1 MSAALQ
7 RDDTCKFTCLV
18 KVETVEGTDRE
29 AKTNIIYFCIFTS
42 AFKVI
47 LEGICLCH
55 RQVLTCLAPPLL
67 TIPIKTWPRR
77 HLTISLGTH
86 MHAYTHYNRY
96 SQFPRIT

>member
-55 RQVLTCLAPPLL
+55 RQVLTCCSSPATDDPYQDLASA
-67 TIPIKTWPRR
+67 TSH
-77 HLTISLGTH
+77 HLPWDTYACIHTL
-86 MHAYTHYNRY
+86 
-96 SQFPRIT
+96 